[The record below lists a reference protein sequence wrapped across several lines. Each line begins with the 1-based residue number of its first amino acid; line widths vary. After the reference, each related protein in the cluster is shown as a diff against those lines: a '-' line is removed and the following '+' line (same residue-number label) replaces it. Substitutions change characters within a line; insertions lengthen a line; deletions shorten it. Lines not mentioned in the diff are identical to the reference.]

1 MIPHYLLLHHDD
13 PTHFL
18 HFRLL
23 TIPVLLAA
31 VWFGRRGGLGMAFLV
46 IASYLPTF
54 FLLGDHAHHHALYG
68 GSPAALAAEFGF
80 YVLVGLLVGEL
91 TDRRVR
97 DADELA
103 RQRDLARVGELAA
116 MLAHDV
122 RNPLQTITAAG
133 GALGQPSV
141 RARIGDPRLSH
152 LLDVV
157 TEEAD
162 RIESL
167 LGDYLGLA
175 RPIDPVL
182 CDVDAGPLVERLVS
196 AVRVTA
202 GGVEVALRV
211 DASAPRLS
219 ADPALLERAV
229 RNLLQNAVA
238 AARHGGHGRA
248 SGGETDRPG
257 TALQA
262 EGRAP
267 GTVRVEVSG
276 RGVVIEDSGPGIA
289 PGDREA
295 VFAPFVGRRA
305 GGSGLGLAIVR
316 GIADAHGWGLA
327 VDDSELGGA
336 RFTIAWGRAGVRGHA
351 AAASA

>member
-1 MIPHYLLLHHDD
+1 MVPHYLLLHHDD

-31 VWFGRRGGLGMAFLV
+31 VWFGRKGGLGMAFLV

-54 FLLGDHAHHHALYG
+54 FLLDGHAHHHALYG
-68 GSPAALAAEFGF
+68 GSPAALGAEFGF

-91 TDRRVR
+91 TERRVR

-103 RQRDLARVGELAA
+103 RQRNLARVGELAA

-175 RPIDPVL
+175 RPIDPVMR
-182 CDVDAGPLVERLVS
+182 DVDAGSVVERLVE

-202 GGVEVALRV
+202 GGVDVELRI
-211 DASAPRLS
+211 AGAPARLS
-219 ADPALLERAV
+219 ADPALLDRAV

-238 AARHGGHGRA
+238 AARHGNHGRA
-248 SGGETDRPG
+248 EDGAAGTGGSAVPPG
-257 TALQA
+257 NRAL
-262 EGRAP
+262 GR
-267 GTVRVEVSG
+267 VRVVVTGE
-276 RGVVIEDSGPGIA
+276 GVVIEDSGPGIA
-289 PGDREA
+289 PGDRAA

-316 GIADAHGWGLA
+316 GIADAHGWGLR
-327 VDDSELGGA
+327 VDDSDLGGA
-336 RFTIAWGRAGVRGHA
+336 RFAISWDRSRVASRVPAAG
-351 AAASA
+351 S